1 MPQRLRGLGVLIAA
15 GLATGGLTACG
26 LVQGETF
33 EDEAALSGRITSVRI
48 DNDAGSVTV
57 NGTDDGRLTVHREIE
72 YRGDEPDGAT
82 HRIEDGELYLG
93 GCGNRCSVRYTV
105 DVPTGVP
112 VRGEVSSGTIHVAD
126 VGAVNVTTDSGR
138 IELSR
143 VTGPVQVRTSNGRI
157 TGEDIEGPRIAVE
170 TSNGDIT
177 LTSRSASDVRAKTSN
192 GDVTVTVPEA
202 DYRVTVRTSN
212 GDTDIQVPDDPSA
225 AHRLDLSTSSGDIS
239 VLRAPEAWR

>member
-33 EDEAALSGRITSVRI
+33 EDESELSGRITSVRI

-57 NGTDDGRLTVHREIE
+57 NGTDDGRLTLHREVE

-112 VRGEVSSGTIHVAD
+112 VRGEVSSGMISVAD
-126 VGAVNVTTDSGR
+126 VGAVDVTTDSGR
-138 IELSR
+138 VEMNR

-157 TGEDIEGPRIAVE
+157 TGEDIEGPRIVVE
-170 TSNGDIT
+170 TSNGEVT
-177 LTSRSASDVRAKTSN
+177 LASRTASDVRAKTSN
-192 GDVTVTVPEA
+192 GDITVTVPKA
-202 DYRVTVRTSN
+202 DYRVTTRTSN
-212 GDTDIQVPDDPSA
+212 GDTNIEVPDDRSG
-225 AHRLDLSTSSGDIS
+225 AHRLDLNTSNGDIS
-239 VLRAPEAWR
+239 VLWATQAGR